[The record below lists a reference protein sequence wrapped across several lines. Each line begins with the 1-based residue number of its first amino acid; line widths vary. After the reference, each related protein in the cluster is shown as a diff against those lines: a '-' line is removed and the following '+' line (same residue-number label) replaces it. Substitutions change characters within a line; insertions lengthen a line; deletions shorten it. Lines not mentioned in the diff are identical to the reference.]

1 MFFGVLLYDF
11 YIKDKI
17 MKKILTV
24 LLITPIMVFASL
36 NVQKVAN
43 ALSNIK
49 GNKQISFY
57 NANRQITISS
67 NLKLTSLESADIVLF
82 SAKKYKSKITIVTS
96 YRMLKS
102 NKNSIGAIYLKKG
115 RTQIVFV
122 KERLD
127 ANGLILNAKFK
138 KHLVHE
144 WQLEPKSLMNNLK

>member
-1 MFFGVLLYDF
+1 
-11 YIKDKI
+11 